1 MKSLLA
7 ASLVALPVLA
17 TAAAPIA
24 ASAAEAARA
33 PARLAYSLTLAG
45 IPIARA
51 DVDFDDRGGKYA
63 LGVDWHTTGLVGV
76 FAAAS
81 GSVGADGRLVSGRP
95 HPRNYRLSER
105 KGDTPFEVTMALSGG
120 RVGRLEVE
128 PPAKTG
134 EDIVPVTAAH
144 RVGVVDPVSA
154 GLIPGA
160 TAPDAVCNRVLP
172 VFDGW
177 SRWNLH
183 LSPKA
188 IETEAPA
195 GMIGPVAVCAVRW
208 EPVAGHRSGHRSV
221 RYMAENRDV
230 EVRLARLPDR
240 NVWLPVETSVG
251 TMLGTARVTLQ
262 SVSAR

>member
-1 MKSLLA
+1 MKTLIA
-7 ASLVALPVLA
+7 AALMVLPVA
-17 TAAAPIA
+17 TADAAR
-24 ASAAEAARA
+24 AAEAAQT
-33 PARLAYSLTLAG
+33 PARLAYALTLAG

-51 DVDFDDRGGKYA
+51 DVDYDDRGGKYA

-81 GSVGADGRLVSGRP
+81 GSVAADGRLVAGRP

-105 KGDTPFEVTMALSGG
+105 KGDTPFEVSMGLSGG

-134 EDIVPVTAAH
+134 EDIVPVTPAH
-144 RVGVVDPVSA
+144 RVGVVDPLSA
-154 GLIPGA
+154 GLIPA
-160 TAPDAVCNRVLP
+160 STAPDAVCNRVLP
-172 VFDGW
+172 IFDGW

-183 LSPKA
+183 LSLKT

-195 GMIGPVAVCAVRW
+195 GTIGPVAVCAVRW

-221 RYMAENRDV
+221 RYMAANRDV
-230 EVRLARLPDR
+230 EVRLARLPDHG
-240 NVWLPVETSVG
+240 VWLPVETSVG
-251 TMLGTARVTLQ
+251 TMLGTARATLQ